1 MLTSYKTIKIK
12 RIAYVVLFY
21 ILVYF
26 SMKTLILR
34 RNNQAY
40 TELCNI
46 METTIDDMIIMILSN
61 KKYM

>member
-12 RIAYVVLFY
+12 RIAYAVLFY

-26 SMKTLILR
+26 SIETLILR